1 MLRPLVLLAS
11 WQAFVAPTTRHSAGP
26 QTGWVDCSGTAPD
39 AHSVQRAWRRMSL
52 TSHPDKTDGGSS
64 QSFED
69 MTKLRDSLK
78 DPDKYQIHRLLNSPS
93 GLRAFGSRAP
103 ELRVTSA
110 DLTLR
115 RQCTDI
121 LDQTTCFPYAVL
133 RSDFSLSKELPP
145 GATWTFALGA
155 KNIST
160 IQYHGDEEAGGYD
173 ACCDL
178 RKDSVCVRRRV
189 EPIPPLEDGRSL
201 GSDQKKTS
209 SAGRGSEC
217 ADSPITPPKGVAYDS
232 HDCPMGD
239 VFTTE
244 VSRPLHVMAPG
255 LWAATLSLRSSD
267 GTELACVAAAM
278 TVLDEQIQRPDGG
291 TAGNDTSEGYPEQ
304 KLEQQRS
311 DSGHTYQSDSDKSES
326 ALQDGKGSDGR
337 EPAAASFAFYD
348 RGVYCE
354 DGIDILEGALDDY
367 SVNPTEALGMERLQR
382 SIRRRGRELA
392 VVRLSA
398 LRRLACCTNSRCM
411 VWIQDC
417 TDTGHCFMTGKC
429 RAKCRKRK
437 QCKFYT
443 AFTNGW
449 CQLSSR
455 CERRAKAG
463 DARAITFQKT
473 DAMN

>member
-1 MLRPLVLLAS
+1 MQLELRRVPPRARRARRAHAEFAVDVPGPHSYSRSVLYTRAWKLMLRPLVLYVLSS
-11 WQAFVAPTTRHSAGP
+11 WHAFVAPATTPPRHPGAGP

-39 AHSVQRAWRRMSL
+39 ARSVQRAWRRMAL

-78 DPDKYQIHRLLNSPS
+78 DPDKYQIHRLLNSPP

-115 RQCTDI
+115 RQCTDV
-121 LDQTTCFPYAVL
+121 LDQATCFPYAVL

-145 GATWTFALGA
+145 GSTWTFALGA
-155 KNIST
+155 KNVST

-189 EPIPPLEDGRSL
+189 EPVPSLANGRSP
-201 GSDQKKTS
+201 GSDQKQTGDGTS
-209 SAGRGSEC
+209 RSGGAGSETREC

-255 LWAATLSLRSSD
+255 LWAATLSLRSSE

-278 TVLDEQIQRPDGG
+278 TVLEEDVQRPDGG
-291 TAGNDTSEGYPEQ
+291 TAGNDSSNADHPEQ
-304 KLEQQRS
+304 KPEQQRS
-311 DSGHTYQSDSDKSES
+311 DAGYTYQSGSNKRES
-326 ALQDGKGSDGR
+326 AQHEGKGFDGR
-337 EPAAASFAFYD
+337 EPAAVSFAFYD

-367 SVNPTEALGMERLQR
+367 SVNPTETLGIERWKLGVVCGCPHFGDQPVALIHVACAFR
-382 SIRRRGRELA
+382 I
-392 VVRLSA
+392 VRIL
-398 LRRLACCTNSRCM
+398 
-411 VWIQDC
+411 
-417 TDTGHCFMTGKC
+417 DTV
-429 RAKCRKRK
+429 
-437 QCKFYT
+437 
-443 AFTNGW
+443 
-449 CQLSSR
+449 S
-455 CERRAKAG
+455 
-463 DARAITFQKT
+463 
-473 DAMN
+473 